1 MNRDERF
8 VHSQSFGQ
16 PMRSNI
22 STLELSVFF
31 FWDSIPSPS
40 QWKKT
45 WVFWDSEWR
54 IKNIDSLRF
63 STFSAADLLLMRTP
77 MVPSLRDSSKN
88 TQKLRFCDSRFLN
101 LTHLYSTHI
110 FVWELGW
117 SDRRGVLLGLVLS
130 CLLYLFSDLHSVT
143 LLSQVLPRE
152 LIVVLCFRAALL
164 HYESVWWLRLN
175 SRERRKGNVPR
186 SSRR

>member
-1 MNRDERF
+1 
-8 VHSQSFGQ
+8 
-16 PMRSNI
+16 MRSTI

-110 FVWELGW
+110 FVWDEVTAAACYLA
-117 SDRRGVLLGLVLS
+117 LS
-130 CLLYLFSDLHSVT
+130 CHVFCIFSQIYT
-143 LLSQVLPRE
+143 LW
-152 LIVVLCFRAALL
+152 LCFLKCSQESLSSSSVFALR
-164 HYESVWWLRLN
+164 YFITKVFDDFDWIRGSGG
-175 SRERRKGNVPR
+175 REMFRVPLVAR
-186 SSRR
+186 